1 LQQVTKMNATLE
13 KYAPWMLGL
22 LRIVTA
28 LVYMEHG
35 TQKLFHFPPQL
46 RGGGS
51 GPGPGTRAAAQAA
64 KTAADAAVSAVSSMA
79 DSAVSAVSSVLS
91 SVDASSVAPP
101 PQGMPASMQTIF
113 LIGGLI
119 EFIGGLGLV
128 LGIFTRPVAFIV
140 AGECAV
146 IFWWMHVS
154 RSGNIFPA
162 TNGGEA
168 AVLFCFTFLYLVFA
182 GPGAFSI
189 DGMRARR
196 KIA

>member
-1 LQQVTKMNATLE
+1 MNATLE

-46 RGGGS
+46 RGSG

-79 DSAVSAVSSVLS
+79 DSAMSAVSSAMS
-91 SVDASSVAPP
+91 SVDISSSVAPP
-101 PQGMPASMQTIF
+101 PQGGPGSMQAIF
-113 LIGGLI
+113 LIAGLI
-119 EFIGGLGLV
+119 EFVGGMGLV
-128 LGIFTRPVAFIV
+128 LGIFTRPIAFIV

-146 IFWWMHVS
+146 IFWWMHVG

-168 AVLFCFTFLYLVFA
+168 AVLFCFTFLYVVFA

-196 KIA
+196 KTA